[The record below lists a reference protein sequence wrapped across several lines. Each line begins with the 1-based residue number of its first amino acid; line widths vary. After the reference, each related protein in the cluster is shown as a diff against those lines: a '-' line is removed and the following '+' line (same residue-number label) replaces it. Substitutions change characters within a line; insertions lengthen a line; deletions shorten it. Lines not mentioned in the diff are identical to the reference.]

1 MGYDVENT
9 AGKARGCHPDREQSQ
24 PTLSISYE
32 HIEIFTKDLEV
43 RRNLG
48 NRASPVNRAQRKRA
62 YNYSA
67 MFA

>member
-9 AGKARGCHPDREQSQ
+9 TGNARRRRPDREQSQ
-24 PTLSISYE
+24 PALSYE
-32 HIEIFTKDLEV
+32 QNEIFTKDLEV

-67 MFA
+67 KFA

>member
-9 AGKARGCHPDREQSQ
+9 AGNARGCHPDREQRQ
-24 PTLSISYE
+24 PTLSYE
-32 HIEIFTKDLEV
+32 HIEIFTKNLEV

>member
-9 AGKARGCHPDREQSQ
+9 AGNARGCQPDREQSQ
-24 PTLSISYE
+24 PTFSYE
-32 HIEIFTKDLEV
+32 HNEIFTKDLEV
-43 RRNLG
+43 RRNLR